1 MCPRVAA
8 QKPWVKADAPVLYP
22 GTSHLLAVDVGAV
35 SMLDRTKALIA
46 LALVAIVFWAG
57 WAANGWRLGQD
68 IAQIQL
74 AHTQE
79 LAARDA
85 GTFAVAQAIDTNYQ
99 GALNASIQEKARL
112 AGAAAVAT
120 RNAGRLRGQLS
131 EADKR
136 IATASAAAVR
146 EYAATANK
154 LLGHCSQRYTELAAK
169 ADGHALD
176 ARVCRAAWPMI
187 RSTQDKHQ

>member
-1 MCPRVAA
+1 MKAKTYLMAAVA
-8 QKPWVKADAPVLYP
+8 LTIF
-22 GTSHLLAVDVGAV
+22 G
-35 SMLDRTKALIA
+35 
-46 LALVAIVFWAG
+46 AG
-57 WAANGWRLGQD
+57 WLANGWRLGQD
-68 IAQIQL
+68 IAQIKL

-99 GALNASIQEKARL
+99 GALNASIQEQARL

-120 RNAGRLRGQLS
+120 RNAGRLREQLS
-131 EADKR
+131 EADRR

-146 EYAATANK
+146 EYAATANQ
-154 LLGHCSQRYTELAAK
+154 LLGQCSQRYTELAAR

-176 ARVCRAAWPMI
+176 ARVCRAAWPGNAVI
-187 RSTQDKHQ
+187 P

>member
-1 MCPRVAA
+1 MKPQTIAA
-8 QKPWVKADAPVLYP
+8 A
-22 GTSHLLAVDVGAV
+22 VGAAFIFGA
-35 SMLDRTKALIA
+35 D
-46 LALVAIVFWAG
+46 

-68 IAQIQL
+68 IAQTKL

-85 GTFAVAQAIDTNYQ
+85 GTFAVAQAITTNYQ
-99 GALNASIQEKARL
+99 GALNASIQEQARL

-120 RNAGRLRGQLS
+120 RNAGRLRDQLS

-146 EYAATANK
+146 DYATTANK
-154 LLGHCSQRYTELAAK
+154 LLGQCSQRYTELAAR
-169 ADGHALD
+169 ADGDALD
-176 ARVCRAAWPMI
+176 ARTCSAAWPVKAV
-187 RSTQDKHQ
+187 SP

>member
-1 MCPRVAA
+1 MLADRLPKPWLWLGVAA
-8 QKPWVKADAPVLYP
+8 L
-22 GTSHLLAVDVGAV
+22 GA
-35 SMLDRTKALIA
+35 
-46 LALVAIVFWAG
+46 AG
-57 WAANGWRLGQD
+57 GWTANGWRLGQD

-74 AHTQE
+74 THTQE

-99 GALNASIQEKARL
+99 GALNASIQEQARL

-120 RNAGRLRGQLS
+120 RNAGRLRDQLG

-154 LLGHCSQRYTELAAK
+154 LLGQCSDRYTELAAR
-169 ADGHALD
+169 ADGHALG
-176 ARVCRAAWPMI
+176 ARVCRAAWPVNLI
-187 RSTQDKHQ
+187 SQ

>member
-1 MCPRVAA
+1 MKTQAIAA
-8 QKPWVKADAPVLYP
+8 A
-22 GTSHLLAVDVGAV
+22 VGAV
-35 SMLDRTKALIA
+35 FI
-46 LALVAIVFWAG
+46 FGGG

-68 IAQIQL
+68 IAQTKL

-85 GTFAVAQAIDTNYQ
+85 GTFAVAQAITTNYQ
-99 GALNASIQEKARL
+99 GALNASIQEQARL
-112 AGAAAVAT
+112 ACAAAVAT
-120 RNAGRLRGQLS
+120 RNAGRLRDQLS

-154 LLGHCSQRYTELAAK
+154 LLGQCSQRYTELAAK

-176 ARVCRAAWPMI
+176 ARVCRAAWPVKI
-187 RSTQDKHQ
+187 TNP

>member
-1 MCPRVAA
+1 
-8 QKPWVKADAPVLYP
+8 
-22 GTSHLLAVDVGAV
+22 
-35 SMLDRTKALIA
+35 MLDRTKALIL
-46 LALVAIVFWAG
+46 LALVALFFSAG

-74 AHTQE
+74 THTQE

-99 GALNASIQEKARL
+99 GALNASIQEQARL

-120 RNAGRLRGQLS
+120 RNAGRLREQLS

-136 IATASAAAVR
+136 IATASAAAAVR
-146 EYAATANK
+146 EYAATANQ
-154 LLGHCSQRYTELAAK
+154 LLGQCSQLYTELAAK

-176 ARVCRAAWPMI
+176 ARVCRAAWPVKAVI
-187 RSTQDKHQ
+187 P